1 MKYFSIFK
9 FIKKNQ
15 LWTLARNIYHFK
27 LPDYWNQ
34 NIQLNRKCKIVQ
46 FQGKK
51 LKNAT
56 YLALHWY
63 AWNFN
68 KLYNTRY
75 KLFTPY
81 WFSKFALQSN
91 FHVWLPPINEH
102 YLFAFWVFGK
112 VELHYTPQNNANTA
126 HQGN

>member
-1 MKYFSIFK
+1 MDSRLFQIHKEINLSI
-9 FIKKNQ
+9 
-15 LWTLARNIYHFK
+15 R
-27 LPDYWNQ
+27 
-34 NIQLNRKCKIVQ
+34 LNRKWKIVQ

-56 YLALHWY
+56 YLALHWC

-102 YLFAFWVFGK
+102 YLFTFWVVGK
-112 VELHYTPQNNANTA
+112 VELYHTPQNNTNTA
-126 HQGN
+126 HRGN